1 MYYYNS
7 CYNCYFNFNHRN
19 FFWIIKKQN
28 GGSIIVKYVSKEND
42 KVIDL
47 FNKGNLDEKD
57 YEIKLISNNT
67 LPIRDLSGNNIDQ
80 NKKNN
85 NKYGRYV

>member
-7 CYNCYFNFNHRN
+7 CYNCYFNFNHRYFFRN
-19 FFWIIKKQN
+19 FFWIKKKQN

-67 LPIRDLSGNNIDQ
+67 LPIRDLSGNNID
-80 NKKNN
+80 
-85 NKYGRYV
+85 